1 MTNFLHWRKM
11 TWTLVLWSGYI
22 AIWTVVAG
30 SGAAMVTLWW
40 LAGLVVLG
48 PLWLATQPLFRQG
61 RGLEGR
67 FVWPSWTHWRVVD
80 LHPAHRDTEP
90 RRDAS

>member
-40 LAGLVVLG
+40 LVGLVVLG
-48 PLWLATQPLFRQG
+48 PLWFATQPLFRQG

-67 FVWPSWTHWRVVD
+67 FVWPSWTQWRVVD
-80 LHPAHRDTEP
+80 LHPTHRDTEP
-90 RRDAS
+90 RHDAS